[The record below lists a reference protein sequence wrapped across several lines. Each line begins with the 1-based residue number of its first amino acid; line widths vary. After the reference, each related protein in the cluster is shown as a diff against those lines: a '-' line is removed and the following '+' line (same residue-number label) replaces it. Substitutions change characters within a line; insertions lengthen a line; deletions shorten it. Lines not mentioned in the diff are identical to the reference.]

1 MEDKEGFKIAISELS
16 SKDKDKL
23 IHRLLRKDKDL
34 QEKLYFDLVSSDT
47 ADQRRDVVENGL
59 LYILENYGEKV
70 KHYHYLYSELR
81 TCSGKIAHHV
91 KICSDKFGDVYL
103 NLLLVN
109 ETLKIL
115 PKYYKRFS
123 FGYLHKTNLYLIVKL
138 FKYVV
143 LTKKL
148 HEDYLVDLKGLY
160 ESISNLMSENK
171 ELCSMAE
178 FNNFNV
184 QWLDP
189 DLIPEHIAD
198 IHKSTKA
205 SGLLR

>member
-1 MEDKEGFKIAISELS
+1 M
-16 SKDKDKL
+16 
-23 IHRLLRKDKDL
+23 
-34 QEKLYFDLVSSDT
+34 
-47 ADQRRDVVENGL
+47 
-59 LYILENYGEKV
+59 
-70 KHYHYLYSELR
+70 
-81 TCSGKIAHHV
+81 
-91 KICSDKFGDVYL
+91 
-103 NLLLVN
+103 
-109 ETLKIL
+109 
-115 PKYYKRFS
+115 FS

-171 ELCSMAE
+171 ELSAMAE

-189 DLIPEHIAD
+189 DHIPEHIAD